1 LIVGPMPAEGVAA
14 TAVAS
19 SQAQFA
25 PETAVGRWWFS
36 LAACALFGTLLSWR
50 FVFRP
55 LFGRSNPAALPLS
68 AARSSDWP

>member
-1 LIVGPMPAEGVAA
+1 MPADGVP
-14 TAVAS
+14 TSTAS

-55 LFGRSNPAALPLS
+55 LFGRSNPAALALGK
-68 AARSSDWP
+68 RDC